1 MSLRRSARVQANPAP
16 DKDLP
21 NGYVAETRA
30 PAKKRGRKSAA
41 TEDIAAAAV
50 AQDGVSMDATA
61 SKAAMPPPP
70 TTPNKRRRV
79 AKETKPPPVTPTP
92 SAIGLM
98 TSTSNYSSGD
108 IDDATPPPSTRPV
121 EPRHTNAT
129 LITPGGTQVQPTYSN
144 FEESPSKPSV
154 LPSTTTK
161 TLLDEACAHLM
172 KADDR
177 LRPVIEKHHC
187 RIFSPEG
194 LAENINPFRSLAS
207 GIMAQQV
214 SGAAAKSIKNKFV
227 GLFPPESCPTGFPPP
242 ALVAGTTIPRLRE
255 AGLSQRKAEYI
266 QGLAAK
272 FDSGELTVA
281 MLMNGSDEEVMDKLV
296 AVRGLGRWSV
306 EMFMCFGLK
315 RMDVFSTGD
324 LGVQR
329 GMAALVGKDVAKLRN
344 KGGKWKYMS
353 EKDMVEMSERFSP
366 YRSLFMWYCWRVEVR
381 FPTVFIFA
389 TIYAVVLTEYRMWTS
404 MRFRT
409 TTVFVRSSKGLDVS
423 ISLNCSS
430 FGYRWSQWALCNIV
444 KMVCE
449 SYNLLITISFT
460 CIFPNI
466 HSLSLPYLPPETL
479 CICSVCSG
487 ML

>member
-1 MSLRRSARVQANPAP
+1 MSLRRSARVQSSPNTS
-16 DKDLP
+16 KEFP
-21 NGYVAETRA
+21 NGYVAESKVQT
-30 PAKKRGRKSAA
+30 KKRGRKPALA
-41 TEDIAAAAV
+41 EDIATEAV
-50 AQDGVSMDATA
+50 AENGVSSDLEAA
-61 SKAAMPPPP
+61 KAAMPPPP

-79 AKETKPPPVTPTP
+79 AKDTEPPPITPTP

-98 TSTSNYSSGD
+98 TSTSTYSTGD
-108 IDDATPPPSTRPV
+108 IDDATPPPATQLV
-121 EPRHTNAT
+121 EPHHTNAT
-129 LITPGGTQVQPTYSN
+129 LITPGGTQVQPAYSN
-144 FEESPSKPSV
+144 FEESPSKP
-154 LPSTTTK
+154 PNKPTTTNK
-161 TLLDEACAHLM
+161 CLLDEACAHLI
-172 KADDR
+172 KADER

-194 LAENINPFRSLAS
+194 LAEKIDPFRSLAS

-242 ALVAGTTIPRLRE
+242 ALVAATSLPRLRE

-281 MLMNGSDEEVMDKLV
+281 MLMNGSDEEVMEKLV

-315 RMDVFSTGD
+315 RLDVFSTGD

-329 GMAALVGKDVAKLRN
+329 GMAAFVGRDVAKLKN

-366 YRSLFMWYCWRVEVR
+366 YRSLFMWYMWRVEV
-381 FPTVFIFA
+381 
-389 TIYAVVLTEYRMWTS
+389 
-404 MRFRT
+404 
-409 TTVFVRSSKGLDVS
+409 G
-423 ISLNCSS
+423 
-430 FGYRWSQWALCNIV
+430 
-444 KMVCE
+444 
-449 SYNLLITISFT
+449 
-460 CIFPNI
+460 
-466 HSLSLPYLPPETL
+466 
-479 CICSVCSG
+479 
-487 ML
+487 